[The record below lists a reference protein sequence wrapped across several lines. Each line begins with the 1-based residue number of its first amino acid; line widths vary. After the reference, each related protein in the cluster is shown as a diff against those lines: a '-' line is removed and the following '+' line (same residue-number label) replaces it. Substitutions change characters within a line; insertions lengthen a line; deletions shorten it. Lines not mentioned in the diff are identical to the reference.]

1 MKAWMTAAAA
11 AVVLLW
17 GGLSAEAAQPGL
29 RETAAQVSEEA
40 PALVDGLDARYPV
53 WEGGTALQRARV
65 NAAVE
70 VETVR
75 FATELEKMQE
85 HGDVDGW
92 VRWMAG
98 RTDGGLV
105 SLVLL
110 ESVYPHHA
118 AHPSTAVVGM
128 TFDEKGY
135 RVSRE
140 EALRRA
146 AGTDVEAAVSQQAAE
161 RGLALFPE
169 AWRQQTDWPE
179 QFYVGADGQL
189 YFIFQQYEI
198 APYAAGWIAIDA
210 GPWDG
215 EYIYKRQ

>member
-40 PALVDGLDARYPV
+40 PALVDGLVARYPV

-70 VETVR
+70 AETVR
-75 FATELEKMQE
+75 FATKLEKMQE

-110 ESVYPHHA
+110 ESVYPYHA
-118 AHPSTAVVGM
+118 AHPSTSVVGM

-215 EYIYKRQ
+215 E

>member
-11 AVVLLW
+11 AMVLLW

-70 VETVR
+70 AETVR
-75 FATELEKMQE
+75 FATKLEKMQE

-118 AHPSTAVVGM
+118 AHPSTSVVGM

-161 RGLALFPE
+161 RGLSLFPE

-210 GPWDG
+210 GSWDG
-215 EYIYKRQ
+215 E

>member
-70 VETVR
+70 AETVR
-75 FATELEKMQE
+75 FATKLEKMQE

-98 RTDGGLV
+98 RTGGGLV

-135 RVSRE
+135 RISRE

-161 RGLALFPE
+161 RGLSLFPE

-215 EYIYKRQ
+215 E

>member
-11 AVVLLW
+11 AMVLLW

-70 VETVR
+70 AETVR

-92 VRWMAG
+92 VRWLAG

-146 AGTDVEAAVSQQAAE
+146 AGTDVEAVVSQQAAE
-161 RGLALFPE
+161 RGLSLFPE

-215 EYIYKRQ
+215 E

>member
-11 AVVLLW
+11 AMVLLW

-70 VETVR
+70 AETVR
-75 FATELEKMQE
+75 FATKLEKMQE
-85 HGDVDGW
+85 HGGVDGW

-161 RGLALFPE
+161 RGLSLFPE
-169 AWRQQTDWPE
+169 DWPE

-215 EYIYKRQ
+215 E

>member
-1 MKAWMTAAAA
+1 MKAWMTAAVAA
-11 AVVLLW
+11 MVLLW

-70 VETVR
+70 AETVR

-92 VRWMAG
+92 VRWLAG
-98 RTDGGLV
+98 RTDGELV

-161 RGLALFPE
+161 RGLSLFPE

-215 EYIYKRQ
+215 E

>member
-70 VETVR
+70 AETVR
-75 FATELEKMQE
+75 FATKLEKMQE

-118 AHPSTAVVGM
+118 AHPSTSVVGM

-140 EALRRA
+140 ESLRRV

-215 EYIYKRQ
+215 E

>member
-11 AVVLLW
+11 AMVLLW

-40 PALVDGLDARYPV
+40 PTLVDGLDARYPV

-70 VETVR
+70 AETVR

-161 RGLALFPE
+161 RGLSLFPE

-215 EYIYKRQ
+215 E

>member
-11 AVVLLW
+11 AMVLLW

-70 VETVR
+70 AETVR
-75 FATELEKMQE
+75 FATKLEKMQE
-85 HGDVDGW
+85 HGDVDAW

-215 EYIYKRQ
+215 E

>member
-70 VETVR
+70 AETVR
-75 FATELEKMQE
+75 FATKLEKMQE

-118 AHPSTAVVGM
+118 AHPSTSVVGM

-215 EYIYKRQ
+215 E

>member
-1 MKAWMTAAAA
+1 MKAWMTAAAVA
-11 AVVLLW
+11 MVLLW

-40 PALVDGLDARYPV
+40 PALMDGLDARYPV

-70 VETVR
+70 AETVR
-75 FATELEKMQE
+75 FATKLEKMQK

-215 EYIYKRQ
+215 E

>member
-11 AVVLLW
+11 AMVLLW

-70 VETVR
+70 AETVR
-75 FATELEKMQE
+75 FATKLEKMQT

-161 RGLALFPE
+161 RGLSLFPE

-215 EYIYKRQ
+215 E

>member
-11 AVVLLW
+11 AMVLLW

-70 VETVR
+70 AETVR
-75 FATELEKMQE
+75 FATKLEKMQE

-146 AGTDVEAAVSQQAAE
+146 AGTDVEVAVSQQAAE
-161 RGLALFPE
+161 RGLSLFPE

-215 EYIYKRQ
+215 E

>member
-11 AVVLLW
+11 AMVLLW

-70 VETVR
+70 AETVR
-75 FATELEKMQE
+75 FATKLEKMQE

-118 AHPSTAVVGM
+118 AHPSTSVVGM

-215 EYIYKRQ
+215 E